1 MLENKILT
9 VKLDKTNITNK
20 NITGLI
26 ANQLMGKYQRPVLVL
41 NQTVHQDENDS
52 DNSYIMWEGSGRNA
66 DGTELKNFQAFLQ
79 STGLIE
85 YAEGHENALG
95 VGIKDENI
103 DAFIQLTNQQLENVN
118 FDITYDVDFIYNPK
132 LIQGYDILEI
142 AALSDFWGK
151 NVEEPYIAIE
161 NVKVFANNIALMKG
175 TTLKITLADNPDI
188 SLIKFK
194 SSEEEYESLYSE
206 MGCVIINI
214 IGRCSCNSWDNK
226 PQVKIEDFSVVGRQ
240 EYYF

>member
-1 MLENKILT
+1 
-9 VKLDKTNITNK
+9 
-20 NITGLI
+20 
-26 ANQLMGKYQRPVLVL
+26 MGKYQRPVLVL

-79 STGLIE
+79 STDLIE

-132 LIQGYDILEI
+132 FIQSYDILEI

-226 PQVKIEDFSVVGRQ
+226 PQVKIEDFSIVGRQ